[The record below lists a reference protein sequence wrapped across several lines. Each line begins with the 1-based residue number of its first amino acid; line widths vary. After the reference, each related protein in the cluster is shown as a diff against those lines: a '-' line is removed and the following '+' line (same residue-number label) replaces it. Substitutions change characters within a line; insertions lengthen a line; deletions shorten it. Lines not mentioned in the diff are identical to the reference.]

1 MVTFSSAF
9 LDQNIF
15 YDSEWVALN
24 PFLVFNQM
32 YAGSFEAFD
41 QDEFVALKELQLRA
55 VQYIK
60 YQMAFAKDRLKFC
73 LIEDTIQEWF
83 QILIRRNSENFLDDD
98 HARDQNPSCLNRLA
112 GWRFRRPCNV

>member
-1 MVTFSSAF
+1 M
-9 LDQNIF
+9 DQNIF
-15 YDSEWVALN
+15 SESRIFKNLI
-24 PFLVFNQM
+24 LVFDQM

-41 QDEFVALKELQLRA
+41 QDEFIALKELQLRA

-83 QILIRRNSENFLDDD
+83 QILT
-98 HARDQNPSCLNRLA
+98 RDQNCTTVRP
-112 GWRFRRPCNV
+112 RRYSKP